1 MRESSDAG
9 AMLARVSSLGK
20 SWSNANAVCPRPEHA
35 GSRVRF
41 AGHNGPLGH
50 CRQRYWCV
58 PANADRPHRFTE
70 VLPREESWAD
80 ACELCE
86 REVDLHEGPHA
97 ARNYQF
103 VAPGIAEALVM
114 VGAGSSYRDA
124 ALVARERARRLRS
137 VPGTGEVRFSRHGSL
152 VMDWVE
158 VFAPVVFEPYRPR
171 AWPAS
176 GSLLLD
182 DLPFRVRDPK
192 TGRHRIAFR
201 IFAAIGYE
209 AGRPRLWW
217 LEAFTSKSQ
226 PDWEAFL
233 GALDGAPPR
242 VVCDNDD
249 GLTNAVR
256 ARFPNAELYLCEWHL
271 RHALERLMGKLR
283 TEQPEHRESI
293 DELLADVEAGFTG
306 PSFWAPFAERCH
318 AAGIPRV
325 SEWLH
330 TTGRIVEQ
338 QFSRRGPRSARP
350 ADTPLST
357 SPLDA
362 FINPIRAAIGPRAY
376 GLKNRERT
384 NRMLMLMQLHANH
397 HDDERAYVRH
407 IRDWLEANQGRPSIA
422 RRAVVDASGSASL
435 RR

>member
-1 MRESSDAG
+1 M
-9 AMLARVSSLGK
+9 SSLGK
-20 SWSNANAVCPRPEHA
+20 SWSNAKAVCPRPEHA

-41 AGHNGPLGH
+41 AGYNGPPGH
-50 CRQRYWCV
+50 RRQRYWCV
-58 PANADRPHRFTE
+58 PGNGDGSHRFSE

-86 REVDLHEGPHA
+86 RDVHLYEGPHA
-97 ARNYQF
+97 ARKYQF
-103 VAPGIAEALVM
+103 VARGIAEALVM
-114 VGAGSSYRDA
+114 VGAGSTYRDA
-124 ALVARERARRLRS
+124 ALVARERAKRLRS
-137 VPGTGEVRFSRHGSL
+137 LPGTCDVRFSRHGSL

-171 AWPAS
+171 AWPAN

-182 DLPFRVRDPK
+182 DLPFRVRDPE

-201 IFAAIGYE
+201 IFAAMGYE
-209 AGRPRLWW
+209 SGRARLWR

-233 GALDGAPPR
+233 GALGGAPPR

-256 ARFPNAELYLCEWHL
+256 TRFPDAELYLCEWHL

-283 TEQPEHRESI
+283 TEEPQHREAI
-293 DELLADVEAGFTG
+293 DELLTDVEAAFTG
-306 PSFWAPFAERCH
+306 PSFWAAFLKRAR
-318 AAGIPRV
+318 AVGIPRV
-325 SEWLH
+325 SEWLSS
-330 TTGRIVEQ
+330 TGRVVED
-338 QFSRRGPRSARP
+338 QFNRRGPRAIRP
-350 ADTPLST
+350 ADVPLTT
-357 SPLDA
+357 SPLDG
-362 FINPIRAAIGPRAY
+362 FINSIRAAIQPRAY

-384 NRMLMLMQLHANH
+384 NRMLMLMQLHANRQ
-397 HDDERAYVRH
+397 DDERAYVRH

-422 RRAVVDASGSASL
+422 RRAIVDASGSASL